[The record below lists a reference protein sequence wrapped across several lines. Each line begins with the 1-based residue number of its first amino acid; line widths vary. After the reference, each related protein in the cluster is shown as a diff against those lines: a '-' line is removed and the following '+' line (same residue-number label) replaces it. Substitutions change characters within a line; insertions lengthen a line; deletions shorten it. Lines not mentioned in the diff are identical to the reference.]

1 MFHVKHI
8 DNVNFAYYNL
18 IIDIIE
24 IMSYNRLDIEKGGQ
38 EKRSNVTGQL
48 KQQSNIILKERKW
61 IMNLIKSLLTQ
72 AENGKVLV
80 DIEGNVLSS
89 EKIEIKAKKTYANLI
104 KSGNIDPVETTF
116 NDYVNDVKSEYL
128 TVYDLIDF
136 IRGEE
141 QEQEQ
146 EPFEPDAEEIPE

>member
-1 MFHVKHI
+1 
-8 DNVNFAYYNL
+8 
-18 IIDIIE
+18 
-24 IMSYNRLDIEKGGQ
+24 
-38 EKRSNVTGQL
+38 
-48 KQQSNIILKERKW
+48 
-61 IMNLIKSLLTQ
+61 MNLIKSLLCQ

-104 KSGNIDPVETTF
+104 KSGRIDPVETSF
-116 NDYVNDVKSEYL
+116 NDYVNDVKSEYI

-141 QEQEQ
+141 KEAEPEPESEEGDFREMP
-146 EPFEPDAEEIPE
+146 EPFEPDEEEIPE

>member
-1 MFHVKHI
+1 
-8 DNVNFAYYNL
+8 
-18 IIDIIE
+18 
-24 IMSYNRLDIEKGGQ
+24 
-38 EKRSNVTGQL
+38 
-48 KQQSNIILKERKW
+48 
-61 IMNLIKSLLTQ
+61 MNLIKSLLAQ

-104 KSGNIDPVETTF
+104 KSGDIDPVETSF
-116 NDYVNDVKSEYL
+116 NDYVNDVKSEYI

-141 QEQEQ
+141 QESEHEPEPEEGDFREMP
-146 EPFEPDAEEIPE
+146 EPFEPDEEEIPE

>member
-1 MFHVKHI
+1 
-8 DNVNFAYYNL
+8 
-18 IIDIIE
+18 
-24 IMSYNRLDIEKGGQ
+24 
-38 EKRSNVTGQL
+38 
-48 KQQSNIILKERKW
+48 
-61 IMNLIKSLLTQ
+61 MNLIKSLLAQ

-104 KSGNIDPVETTF
+104 KFGNIDPVETSF
-116 NDYVNDVKSEYL
+116 NDYVNGVKSEYI

-141 QEQEQ
+141 QESEHEPEEGDFREMP
-146 EPFEPDAEEIPE
+146 EPFEPDAEEILE

>member
-1 MFHVKHI
+1 M
-8 DNVNFAYYNL
+8 
-18 IIDIIE
+18 
-24 IMSYNRLDIEKGGQ
+24 
-38 EKRSNVTGQL
+38 
-48 KQQSNIILKERKW
+48 NIIKT
-61 IMNLIKSLLTQ
+61 LLSQ

-104 KSGNIDPVETTF
+104 KSGNIDHLETSF
-116 NDYVNDVKSEYL
+116 NDYVNDVKSEYI

-141 QEQEQ
+141 QEQEEEQ
-146 EPFEPDAEEIPE
+146 EHEEGDFREMPEPFEPDAEEIPE

>member
-1 MFHVKHI
+1 
-8 DNVNFAYYNL
+8 
-18 IIDIIE
+18 
-24 IMSYNRLDIEKGGQ
+24 
-38 EKRSNVTGQL
+38 
-48 KQQSNIILKERKW
+48 
-61 IMNLIKSLLTQ
+61 MNLIKSLLCQ

-89 EKIEIKAKKTYANLI
+89 EKSEIKANKTYANLI
-104 KSGNIDPVETTF
+104 KSGNIDPVETSF
-116 NDYVNDVKSEYL
+116 NDYVNDVKSEYI

-141 QEQEQ
+141 QESEHEPEEGDFREMP

>member
-1 MFHVKHI
+1 
-8 DNVNFAYYNL
+8 
-18 IIDIIE
+18 
-24 IMSYNRLDIEKGGQ
+24 
-38 EKRSNVTGQL
+38 
-48 KQQSNIILKERKW
+48 
-61 IMNLIKSLLTQ
+61 MNLIKSLLCQ

-104 KSGNIDPVETTF
+104 KSGNIDPVETSF
-116 NDYVNDVKSEYL
+116 NDYVNDVKSEYI

-141 QEQEQ
+141 QEQEEEQ
-146 EPFEPDAEEIPE
+146 EHEEGDFREMPEPFEPDEEEIPE

>member
-1 MFHVKHI
+1 M
-8 DNVNFAYYNL
+8 N
-18 IIDIIE
+18 IIKFLV
-24 IMSYNRLDIEKGGQ
+24 SQAEKG
-38 EKRSNVTGQL
+38 NTF
-48 KQQSNIILKERKW
+48 
-61 IMNLIKSLLTQ
+61 
-72 AENGKVLV
+72 V

-104 KSGNIDPVETTF
+104 KSGNIDPMETSF
-116 NDYVNDVKSEYL
+116 NDYVNDVKSEYI

-141 QEQEQ
+141 QESEHEPEEGDFREMP

>member
-1 MFHVKHI
+1 
-8 DNVNFAYYNL
+8 
-18 IIDIIE
+18 
-24 IMSYNRLDIEKGGQ
+24 
-38 EKRSNVTGQL
+38 
-48 KQQSNIILKERKW
+48 
-61 IMNLIKSLLTQ
+61 MNLIKTLLTQ

-104 KSGNIDPVETTF
+104 KYGDIDPMETSF
-116 NDYVNDVKSEYL
+116 NDYVNDVKSEYV

-141 QEQEQ
+141 QETEQESEKEPEPEEGDFREMP